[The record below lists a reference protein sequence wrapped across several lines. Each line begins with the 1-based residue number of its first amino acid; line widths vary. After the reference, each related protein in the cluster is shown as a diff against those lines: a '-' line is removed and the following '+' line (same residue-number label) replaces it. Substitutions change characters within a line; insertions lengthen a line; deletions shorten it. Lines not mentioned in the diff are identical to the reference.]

1 MLPCKLCYF
10 SSHVCGCCCRF
21 FCISGSLLCLSRSFL
36 KCLGILTLDTLLLK
50 TLLYGFLF
58 DLRVFLQILLI
69 SEVHLRL
76 ELLLFKSRYLIAS
89 LCLYAMLYISRMN
102 DNGFTSLFCP
112 VGSFNT
118 GVILFILRY
127 LVMHQSLRFHHRP
140 AVCGSYGIITL
151 RLLKYLIGLK
161 LISYFPGLFIEMP
174 HQPVLLTLWQLL
186 SRLLGFGTSFFHFL
200 FKHLKLMAL
209 CCLGS
214 CLFHK
219 VGLSMEISI

>member
-69 SEVHLRL
+69 PEVHFRL
-76 ELLLFKSRYLIAS
+76 ELLLFKSCHLITS
-89 LCLYAMLYISRMN
+89 LCLYALLYVSCMN

-127 LVMHQSLRFHHRP
+127 LVMHQSLCLHHCP
-140 AVCGSYGIITL
+140 AVCSSYGIIIL
-151 RLLKYLIGLK
+151 RLFQHLIGL
-161 LISYFPGLFIEMP
+161 
-174 HQPVLLTLWQLL
+174 
-186 SRLLGFGTSFFHFL
+186 
-200 FKHLKLMAL
+200 
-209 CCLGS
+209 
-214 CLFHK
+214 
-219 VGLSMEISI
+219 